1 MKKIIIIIFFVL
13 FLLFIVLIF
22 GINFYVKAST
32 KKRIIN
38 DINNI
43 PNVDC
48 ILVLGAG
55 IDGDKPS
62 LMLKDRLNSGIELY
76 DNNISDKIIMSGDHG
91 RKEHDEVN
99 IMKNYA
105 MEYDIPSSDIFMD
118 HAGFSTYDSIYRL
131 KHIFGAKS
139 VVIVSQ
145 KYHLYRS
152 LYIARSLGLDA
163 YGYAAEDIKYFGN
176 TYREIR
182 EILARDKDFIKS
194 IYKPKSTYLGE
205 TIDLTGSG
213 DVTND

>member
-1 MKKIIIIIFFVL
+1 MKKIIIIFFVL
-13 FLLFIVLIF
+13 LLLLFIVLIF

-55 IDGDKPS
+55 IDGNKPS

-76 DNNISDKIIMSGDHG
+76 DNNISNRIIMSGDHG
-91 RKEHDEVN
+91 RIEHDEVN

-105 MEYDIPSSDIFMD
+105 MEYDIPSNDIFMD

-131 KHIFGAKS
+131 KHIFNVKS
-139 VVIVSQ
+139 VVVVTQ

-152 LYIARSLGLDA
+152 IYIASSLGIDA
-163 YGYAAEDIKYFGN
+163 YGYPCEDIKYSGE
-176 TYREIR
+176 TYRNLR
-182 EILARDKDFIKS
+182 EVLARDKDFLKTL
-194 IYKPKSTYLGE
+194 YKPKSTYLGDK
-205 TIDLTGSG
+205 IDINGSG
-213 DVTND
+213 DITND